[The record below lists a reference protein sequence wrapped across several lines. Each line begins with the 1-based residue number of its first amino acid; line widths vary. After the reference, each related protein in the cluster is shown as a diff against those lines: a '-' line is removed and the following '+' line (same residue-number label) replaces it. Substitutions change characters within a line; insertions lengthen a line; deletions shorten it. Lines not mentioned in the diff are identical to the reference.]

1 VTRRNPLV
9 SLYLSAPGSRFW
21 AAASGLNLE
30 DAMARA
36 AALGYDAVE
45 LMPRDVQDPPPEVL
59 RDAAERCG
67 LQVLGLATGFIALER
82 GLTLTH
88 PDGDVRRQAV
98 CAVQACLRFAQRAGA
113 RFVSL
118 GLVRGKLSPGVR
130 QPQAREHLVASVR
143 ECGMTAGELGL
154 LLLVEP
160 GNRYETDFIHTVE
173 EGVEFLQ
180 EVDLPSVR
188 LLADT
193 FHMNMEE
200 ASLPKALS
208 RAGAHL
214 AHLHLADSNRR
225 APGWGHLD
233 FPAVAVALQQIGYD
247 GALGVEILL
256 EPDFEAAARQAVEF
270 VRRLFGSAQR

>member
-1 VTRRNPLV
+1 MV

-21 AAASGLNLE
+21 AAASGLALE
-30 DAMARA
+30 DALART
-36 AALGYDAVE
+36 AALGFGAVE
-45 LMPRDVQDPPPEVL
+45 LMPRDVEDPTPEAL
-59 RDAAERCG
+59 RDAAQRCG

-88 PDGDVRRQAV
+88 PDHDVRRQAV
-98 CAVQACLRFAQRAGA
+98 RAVQACLRSAQRAGA

-118 GLVRGKLSPGVR
+118 GLVRGKLPAGASP
-130 QPQAREHLVASVR
+130 QQAREHLVAATR

-173 EGVEFLQ
+173 EGVALLQ

-188 LLADT
+188 LQADT
-193 FHMNMEE
+193 FHMNIEE
-200 ASLPKALS
+200 ASLPDALRQGS
-208 RAGAHL
+208 AHL

-233 FPAVAVALQQIGYD
+233 FPAVAAALREIGYD
-247 GALGVEILL
+247 GAVGVEILL
-256 EPDFEAAARQAVEF
+256 EPDFETAARQALGF
-270 VRRLFGSAQR
+270 VRQLFRPQSG